1 MTDTESEDDK
11 MQRVLRMYA
20 KRELRTR
27 MKSVR
32 NLLPDAAAAERSASA
47 CAAVVALPEF
57 ASARTVAGYIPMRKE
72 LDVSAVLEAAAQSGK
87 QFLLPRITDEGLA
100 FHVHVPG
107 RPLVENDWGV
117 LEPDPSAPTV
127 AIAEID
133 FMLVPALALDLRGY
147 RIGYGKSFYDR
158 VLPEL
163 AHGRAIGVVYE
174 FQLLAEVP
182 DEPHDQRVHWIVT
195 DKRSLAAESSVNGI

>member
-32 NLLPDAAAAERSASA
+32 NVLPDASAAERSARA
-47 CAAVVALPEF
+47 CAAVLALPEF
-57 ASARTVAGYIPMRKE
+57 ASARIVAGYIPMRKE
-72 LDVSAVLEAAAQSGK
+72 LDVNTVLEAAAQSGK
-87 QFLLPRITDEGLA
+87 QVVLPRITEEGLE

-107 RPLVENDWGV
+107 HALVKNDWGV

-127 AIAEID
+127 PIADID
-133 FMLVPALALDLRGY
+133 VMLVPALA
-147 RIGYGKSFYDR
+147 
-158 VLPEL
+158 
-163 AHGRAIGVVYE
+163 
-174 FQLLAEVP
+174 
-182 DEPHDQRVHWIVT
+182 
-195 DKRSLAAESSVNGI
+195 